1 MNWDRIEGNWKQ
13 LKGRIQVLWGILVD
27 DQLDRFDGTREQQ
40 EGVAQEQCGI
50 AKDEAR
56 RQLKDFR
63 KRNRNWNLSK
73 VS

>member
-1 MNWDRIEGNWKQ
+1 MNWDRIEGNCKQ
-13 LKGRIQVLWGILVD
+13 LKGRMQELWGILVN
-27 DQLDRFDGTREQQ
+27 DQLDRFDGTREQL